1 MEYRILGKTGLKIS
15 RMGFG
20 GIPIQKIDEE
30 GTRKLLHEMME
41 MGVNYID
48 SARGYTVSE
57 QYIGYGLEGI
67 RDKFVLATKSMS
79 RTKEAM
85 AADIETSL
93 GNFRTDYIDLYQV
106 HNPSMEQLDQV
117 IGEGG
122 ALEALM
128 EAKAAG
134 KIGHIGLTAHSTAV
148 FERALGLDWVET
160 IMFPYNIVEQQGA
173 ELIHKCAEKNIGF
186 IDMKPLAGG
195 AIEDAT
201 LALRYV
207 CSNPDVTVVIP
218 GMAEVRELE
227 QNLAACSNTEPLAD
241 EELKAMDKVR
251 EQLGTDFCRRCNY
264 CAPCTVG
271 INIPSVFLFAGY
283 LQRYDLADWA
293 KDRYSTLKVK
303 ASACIGC
310 GKCEPRCP
318 YHLPICGIAGF
329 VIVSGASHTISTAT
343 AGGRGFTAII
353 VAWLSKFNT
362 FIMVAVSFG
371 IVFMDQGAVQIATQ
385 YGLNEN
391 ASDVILGIILFFLIG
406 AEFFINYR
414 VKRAKK

>member
-271 INIPSVFLFAGY
+271 INIPSVFLFSGY

-318 YHLPICGIAGF
+318 YHLPI
-329 VIVSGASHTISTAT
+329 
-343 AGGRGFTAII
+343 REK
-353 VAWLSKFNT
+353 L
-362 FIMVAVSFG
+362 
-371 IVFMDQGAVQIATQ
+371 
-385 YGLNEN
+385 
-391 ASDVILGIILFFLIG
+391 
-406 AEFFINYR
+406 
-414 VKRAKK
+414 KKCAQDMGE